1 LVLKDRNQQYKD
13 KYGTEDASLH
23 PYYDQLPT
31 GTIVVNQNLGYFATP
46 GKEDFAKYAAG
57 RVTKSEFDESCQL
70 DLQMSLYIP
79 CGKRSPKVEFFD
91 IADFGN
97 ALADPLPST
106 EYRAEAIQDW
116 TDGPDAGDCA
126 FDETLKLYVNPN
138 GSGGGDFGMIKARA
152 GTTPPYRYAAW
163 GAVMDINGVWSA
175 VSSKLYEP
183 VYNKEEQGTG
193 GQYVNPLNVGDV
205 ISVKRAPGGA
215 DAYVGERSHYR
226 GTF

>member
-1 LVLKDRNQQYKD
+1 
-13 KYGTEDASLH
+13 
-23 PYYDQLPT
+23 
-31 GTIVVNQNLGYFATP
+31 
-46 GKEDFAKYAAG
+46 
-57 RVTKSEFDESCQL
+57 
-70 DLQMSLYIP
+70 
-79 CGKRSPKVEFFD
+79 
-91 IADFGN
+91 
-97 ALADPLPST
+97 
-106 EYRAEAIQDW
+106 
-116 TDGPDAGDCA
+116 
-126 FDETLKLYVNPN
+126 
-138 GSGGGDFGMIKARA
+138 MIKARA